1 MKWWLS
7 IIGLLLIVGCV
18 SNQKPVETKI
28 DSTTA
33 IGVLD
38 FRAIVTKMLTNDY
51 NYVLLSIRNNA
62 GGNNAR
68 NIIASLENVNPFTI
82 YECQSEHKANDLGT
96 RCNEFFDDVNLPYNT
111 HRVEKMMPDEE
122 IQFLW
127 NIKSPS
133 NEEIVNM
140 VYDHTIYYTLT
151 YDYTTTVTL
160 TVAGMSQSEYLARS
174 KEGPVTLHG
183 QTISSPGEL
192 RIESTT
198 QQPIIYNEGSDAP
211 LSFSLNFKLH
221 NNGNGVVTPGS
232 YVIIGVKLDPLV
244 SKSDSASDFGWLDY
258 YVSNDS
264 FSRLIDNAFLIID
277 YPELTSTVKSEM
289 VWIKIPAEQL
299 VSDDYSLTLPVE
311 LNTQNIY
318 EPEKTLTFNVYI
330 YYNYMKEGSTTISVY
345 PTK

>member
-1 MKWWLS
+1 MKWWLTL
-7 IIGLLLIVGCV
+7 IGLLLIAGCV
-18 SNQKPVETKI
+18 SDQKPVETKI

-51 NYVLLSIRNNA
+51 NYILLSIRNNA
-62 GGNNAR
+62 GGSNAR
-68 NIIASLENVNPFTI
+68 NIIASLENVDPFTL
-82 YECQSEHKANDLGT
+82 YECQSEHKASALGT
-96 RCNEFFDDVNLPYNT
+96 RCNDFFDDTNLAYNT
-111 HRVEKMMPDEE
+111 HKVEKMMPDEE

-133 NEEIVNM
+133 NEEIVDM

-183 QTISSPGEL
+183 QTISTPGEL

-221 NNGNGVVTPGS
+221 NNGDGVVTPGS
-232 YVIIGVKLDPLV
+232 NIIIGVKLDPLV
-244 SKSDSASDFGWLDY
+244 SKSDSASDFGWVNYDGNIVYEILD
-258 YVSNDS
+258 
-264 FSRLIDNAFLIID
+264 AFQEID
-277 YPELTSTVKSEM
+277 YPELTSTVKSGM
-289 VWIKIPAEQL
+289 AWINISAEQL
-299 VSDDYSLTLPVE
+299 VSGDYSLTLPVE
-311 LNTQNIY
+311 LSTQNIY

-330 YYNYMKEGSTTISVY
+330 YYNYMKEGSTKISVY